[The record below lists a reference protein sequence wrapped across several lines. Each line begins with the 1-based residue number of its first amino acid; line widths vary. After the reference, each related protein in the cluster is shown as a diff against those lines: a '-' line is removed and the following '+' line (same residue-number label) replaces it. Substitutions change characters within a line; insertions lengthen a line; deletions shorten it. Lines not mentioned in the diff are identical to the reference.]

1 MVETRHVESHPPAA
15 GYSDT
20 TGKYITIYV
29 CILVLVALQFVI
41 AYSHM
46 DATKMF
52 IRMLGV
58 AVIEAALALLFFMH
72 LWAEKRGF
80 MWFVIIFTVFVMLA
94 MQYGWTDSHRMDVG
108 APYSQTSTAGAQ
120 P

>member
-1 MVETRHVESHPPAA
+1 MVETRHVESHSPAA
-15 GYSDT
+15 AYTDT
-20 TGKYITIYV
+20 TGKYIAIYI
-29 CILVLVALQFVI
+29 CILVLAALQFVI

-58 AVIEAALALLFFMH
+58 AVVEAALALLFFMH

-80 MWFVIIFTVFVMLA
+80 MWFVILFTVFVMLA

-108 APYSQTSTAGAQ
+108 APYSQTPTGAQ

>member
-1 MVETRHVESHPPAA
+1 MVETRHVDTPPPAA
-15 GYSDT
+15 GYSET
-20 TGKYITIYV
+20 TGKYVAIYV
-29 CILVLVALQFVI
+29 CILVLAALQFVI

-52 IRMLGV
+52 FRMLVV
-58 AVIEAALALLFFMH
+58 AVVEAALALLFFMH

-80 MWFVIIFTVFVMLA
+80 MWFVIIFTGFVLLA
-94 MQYGWTDSHRMDVG
+94 MQYGWTDSHRMDIG